1 MKKLT
6 ILLLAIALV
15 AGFAITSMNN
25 NEPSAEAAEASANQ
39 ISSQKGDQKD
49 VAESNDGS
57 DSEVKI
63 EEAPIVVGM
72 SGGYKPYT
80 FIDENNEL
88 TGFDMD
94 VWKEIGKRIDR
105 DVEFKTAE
113 FSGLFGLLDT
123 GKLTTIANQI
133 TVNEKRQEKY
143 DFSEAYVYYGAQ
155 LVVKGDN
162 DEIVDLETL
171 KGKKVGVSLGSNY
184 EEMVKAFDVNKEIE
198 VITYESY
205 QASLQDV
212 SLGRID
218 AVLNDKLAGVQA
230 IKESGLDL
238 KLGGQP
244 VELMFNAFPFVRND
258 ENADLL
264 VEVNGAIEA
273 MQEDGTL
280 EAISMKWFDIDITE
294 K

>member
-1 MKKLT
+1 MKKLGL
-6 ILLLAIALV
+6 ILFAVALI
-15 AGFAITSMNN
+15 AGFAVYNMNGQVV
-25 NEPSAEAAEASANQ
+25 EAEANEATAETT
-39 ISSQKGDQKD
+39 
-49 VAESNDGS
+49 
-57 DSEVKI
+57 SEVKV
-63 EEAPIVVGM
+63 EENTIKEDPIYVGM

-80 FIDENNEL
+80 FIDESNEL
-88 TGFDMD
+88 TGFDVD
-94 VWKEIGKRIDR
+94 VWKEIGTRLSREVK
-105 DVEFKTAE
+105 FQTAD

-123 GKLTTIANQI
+123 GKITTIANQI
-133 TVNEKRQEKY
+133 TVNEKRLEKY

-184 EEMVKAFDVNKEIE
+184 EEMVREFDTNEEIE

-218 AVLNDKLAGVQA
+218 AVLNDKLAGVTA
-230 IKESGLDL
+230 IKESGLNL
-238 KLGGQP
+238 KLGGEP
-244 VELMFNAFPFVRND
+244 VELMFNAFPFVKSE
-258 ENADLL
+258 ENALL
-264 VEVNGAIEA
+264 LEEVNTAIVE
-273 MQEDGTL
+273 MRQDGTL
-280 EAISMKWFDIDITE
+280 QTISEKWFNIDITE